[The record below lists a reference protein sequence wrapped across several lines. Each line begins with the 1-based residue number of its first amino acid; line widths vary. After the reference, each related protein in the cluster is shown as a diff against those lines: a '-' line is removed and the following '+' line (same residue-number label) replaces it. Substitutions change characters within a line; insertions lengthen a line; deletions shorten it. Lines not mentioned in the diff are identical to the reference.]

1 MACGA
6 VLFTPGRAARGLAEW
21 AVDLWPYVNGKA
33 LTLGLRLEEMELSDM
48 LDVVH
53 FFLEEDLRYRSPEEY
68 ESVNSVRS
76 RIYETFYNSSYVYK
90 GESLAQKKNSN
101 GRQYVSKT
109 ADFDDLP
116 SEFSDTRETK
126 PFIPPTPVNADS
138 HMPFGNVL
146 DSPLG

>member
-33 LTLGLRLEEMELSDM
+33 LTLGLQLEEMELSNM

-76 RIYETFYNSSYVYK
+76 RIYETLYNTPYVYK
-90 GESLAQKKNSN
+90 GESVTQKSKSG
-101 GRQYVSKT
+101 GRQYINNT

-126 PFIPPTPVNADS
+126 PFIAPTPVNADS
-138 HMPFGNVL
+138 FLPFGAAL